1 MSTSANKEQRH
12 RSPAR
17 IIRATLIA
25 AAAAA
30 ILFLA
35 VILPAEFGSDPLGTG
50 NLLGL
55 TELSR
60 SGESP
65 VLEHYT
71 DHATDTVEFVLEPFQ
86 SVEYKY
92 VMDED
97 NAMVYSWQADAPLY
111 YDMHADPGMSMEGYD
126 ETFGQGESD
135 HGRGAYVAPFTGIHG
150 WFWENRSSETITIR
164 LQSAGF
170 YVSSSVFRDGGRFD
184 RDIENVF
191 ETGGSPQ

>member
-1 MSTSANKEQRH
+1 MDTSEDKDPHN

-17 IIRATLIA
+17 IIRATVLA
-25 AAAAA
+25 ALAAA

-55 TELSR
+55 TELSQ

-65 VLEHYT
+65 VLEQYT
-71 DHATDTVEFVLEPFQ
+71 DHATDSVEFVLEPFQ

-92 VMDED
+92 VMDQD
-97 NAMVYSWQADAPLY
+97 NAMVYSWQADAPVY

-126 ETFGQGESD
+126 ESFGQGESD
-135 HGRGAYVAPFTGIHG
+135 SRRGVYVAPFTGIHG
-150 WFWENRSSETITIR
+150 WFWENRGFETITIR

-184 RDIENVF
+184 RDIETVF
-191 ETGGSPQ
+191 EAGEE

>member
-1 MSTSANKEQRH
+1 MNSSADNDRH
-12 RSPAR
+12 DRSPTR
-17 IIRATLIA
+17 VIRATLIA

-30 ILFLA
+30 VLFLA

-55 TELSR
+55 TELSQ

-65 VLEHYT
+65 VLEQFT
-71 DHATDTVEFVLEPFQ
+71 DHATDSVEFILEPFQ

-92 VMDED
+92 VMDQD
-97 NAMVYSWQADAPLY
+97 NAMVYSWQADAPVY

-126 ETFGQGESD
+126 ESFGQGERDS
-135 HGRGAYVAPFTGIHG
+135 GRGVYVAPFTGIHG
-150 WFWENRSSETITIR
+150 WFWENRGFETITIR

-184 RDIENVF
+184 RDIETVF
-191 ETGGSPQ
+191 ESGEE